1 MMKQHA
7 DQDMQ
12 TTGHDSGP
20 GSLQMKHPL
29 RRLWETFAG
38 SPFNYF
44 LAIIVGMILVSPF
57 FPPYGSKNAFP
68 VAPLVYT
75 IGVILML
82 RVLVRNTQKFVL
94 YSSLYVAIFIMDI
107 VLQAWSGWE
116 EAADLVGNVLHI
128 VVLALFCREL
138 LVLLFETRHV
148 TMDSIK
154 GGIAVYFLMGLLWGL
169 LYRVALFFD
178 AGAFFF
184 YTPGRENLFYFSYT
198 TLTTLGYGDI
208 VPANR
213 ITEMLASMES
223 VVGQV
228 FLAVFM
234 ARLLGVHLSQERS
247 GPGGPE

>member
-1 MMKQHA
+1 MK
-7 DQDMQ
+7 
-12 TTGHDSGP
+12 
-20 GSLQMKHPL
+20 
-29 RRLWETFAG
+29 TFAG
-38 SPFNYF
+38 NPFNYF

-57 FPPYGSKNAFP
+57 FPAYGSRNAFP
-68 VAPLVYT
+68 TAPLIYT

-82 RVLVRNTQKFVL
+82 RVLVWSTKKFVL
-94 YSSLYVAIFIMDI
+94 YSSLYVALFFLDV
-107 VLQAWSGWE
+107 VLQAWSVWG

-154 GGIAVYFLMGLLWGL
+154 GGVAVYFLMGLLWGL
-169 LYRVALFFD
+169 FYRVALFFD
-178 AGAFFF
+178 GGAFVFH
-184 YTPGRENLFYFSYT
+184 TPGRENLFYFSYT

-213 ITEMLASMES
+213 ITQMLASMES
-223 VVGQV
+223 IVGQV

-234 ARLLGVHLSQERS
+234 ARLLGVHISQEMG